1 MVQDMDEVR
10 GTVLPPLP
18 HAPRN
23 AMQVVVQLESRQ
35 QVVVAADAFVQ
46 QLHDRYCL
54 PRCLTA
60 LSPVDNGSGSDTGAP
75 LVLPVMVEDST
86 YTSAGWR
93 RTTHSR

>member
-1 MVQDMDEVR
+1 MTEHSKQLVPAGMVQDMDEVR

-18 HAPRN
+18 YAPRN

-54 PRCLTA
+54 PG
-60 LSPVDNGSGSDTGAP
+60 V
-75 LVLPVMVEDST
+75 
-86 YTSAGWR
+86 
-93 RTTHSR
+93 